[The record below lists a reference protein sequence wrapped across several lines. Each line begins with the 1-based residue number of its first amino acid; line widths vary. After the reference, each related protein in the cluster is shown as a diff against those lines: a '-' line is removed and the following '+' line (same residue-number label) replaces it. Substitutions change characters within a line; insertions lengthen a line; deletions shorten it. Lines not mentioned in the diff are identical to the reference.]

1 MLCPTISKIFERVIH
16 DQMYEYFNNFNLLS
30 EQQYG
35 FRKKHSTEY
44 AAIKLIDHVSKEMES
59 GKTPGNLYIDLS
71 KAFDTLTFDILL
83 YKLKDYGVTG
93 TALNL
98 MSSYLKNRKQYVVYD
113 TIRSEYFEVY
123 TGVPQGSIL
132 GFLFFSICIND
143 LIASSDKLNFFNVCR
158 RHNYIFQLRRYRSA
172 KY

>member
-1 MLCPTISKIFERVIH
+1 
-16 DQMYEYFNNFNLLS
+16 
-30 EQQYG
+30 
-35 FRKKHSTEY
+35 
-44 AAIKLIDHVSKEMES
+44 MES
-59 GKTPGNLYIDLS
+59 GKTPGNVYIDLS

-113 TIRSEYFEVY
+113 TIQSEYFEVY

-132 GFLFFSICIND
+132 GILLFSICIND
-143 LIASSDKLNFFNVCR
+143 QIDKLNFFNVCR
-158 RHNYIFQLRRYRSA
+158 RNNYIIQLRRYRSA